1 MKFVSATKP
10 ICVPHQIP
18 TYTAL
23 LQQIHHPPLRTRDV
37 TSRRHPFLSTLIK
50 QLPAII
56 AAMTLLFGLW
66 FGVATYQ
73 TPRPSYP
80 YYDTQKPLPPF
91 SEPTPLE
98 GNRDRAGEH
107 R

>member
-23 LQQIHHPPLRTRDV
+23 LQQIHHPPLRTRIV
-37 TSRRHPFLSTLIK
+37 TSDRHPFLATLIK

-56 AAMTLLFGLW
+56 AVMTLLFALW
-66 FGVATYQ
+66 FGVATYLA
-73 TPRPSYP
+73 PRPSYP
-80 YYDTQKPLPPF
+80 YYDTQKPLPPW
-91 SEPTPLE
+91 SEPTPLA

>member
-1 MKFVSATKP
+1 MKFVGATKQ
-10 ICVPHQIP
+10 ICDPHQIP

-23 LQQIHHPPLRTRDV
+23 QQQITPQPLWTRNV

-50 QLPAII
+50 QLAAII
-56 AAMTLLFGLW
+56 AVITLLFGLW
-66 FGVATYQ
+66 FGVATYLA
-73 TPRPSYP
+73 PRPSYP
-80 YYDTQKPLPPF
+80 YYDTQKPLPPW
-91 SEPTPLE
+91 SEPTPLA